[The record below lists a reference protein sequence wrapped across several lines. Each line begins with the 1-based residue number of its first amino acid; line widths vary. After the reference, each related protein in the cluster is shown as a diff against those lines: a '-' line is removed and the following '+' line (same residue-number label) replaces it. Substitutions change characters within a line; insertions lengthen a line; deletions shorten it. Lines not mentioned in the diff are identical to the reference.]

1 MLLLKRIGRA
11 LLRLAYR
18 VEVSGLEHYR
28 GAGERVLIAPNHTSF
43 LDAALLTL
51 FLPDRLTFAVNTRVA
66 RAWWL
71 RPLLKLVEFFPVD
84 PANPYSLKS
93 LIRFLQQDRRAVIF
107 PEGRITVTGAL
118 MKIYH
123 GPGLVADRSGALLLP
138 VRIDGAQ
145 FTPFSRLR
153 GRVRLRWFPKITLT
167 ILPPRRLSIPEEVRG
182 RARRKLAG
190 EQLADLMTEMMF
202 VTSNWHRTIFQA
214 VLDARRI
221 HGGDHLIIEDI
232 ERKPL
237 GYRQLV
243 ARSFIL
249 SRAVRQASR
258 PGDYVG
264 VLLPNAV
271 ATVIVFL
278 ALHLC
283 RRTPAMLNYTVGAQG
298 MGSAC
303 RIARITTVYTSRRF
317 VTAAKLDKTVERLQ
331 QDVKVIF
338 LEDLR
343 GAITAWDKL
352 AGLVN
357 GFFARAAY
365 RRLGRGARPD
375 DPAVVLFT
383 SGSEGAPK
391 GVVLSHANILSN
403 CEQIAARVPFSA
415 QDVIL
420 NALPLFHS
428 FGLMAGSVL
437 PLVSGMRVFFYPS
450 PLHYRIVPEVA
461 YDINATV
468 LFGTNTFLAGYAR
481 YAHPY
486 DFYSVRYVFAGAEKL
501 HEDTRRVWAERF
513 GLRIFEGYGATETS
527 PALSTNTPM
536 DYRAGTVGR
545 LFPGIEH
552 KLLPVPG
559 IDRGG
564 RLVVRG
570 PNVMKGYL
578 LADRPGELV
587 PPSHDLGDGWY
598 DTGDI
603 VDISA
608 EGFVTIL
615 GRAKRFA
622 KVGGEMVS
630 LTAAEELATRMW
642 PGALHAVVTLPDAQK
657 GEQLVLVTTQ
667 SDASRAELLGHAR
680 GEGVGEIAV
689 PKKIVVTKSMP
700 LLGSGKIDYPGV
712 QALVA
717 AGVQA

>member
-317 VTAAKLDKTVERLQ
+317 VTAAKLDKTIERLQ

-343 GAITAWDKL
+343 GAIT
-352 AGLVN
+352 
-357 GFFARAAY
+357 
-365 RRLGRGARPD
+365 
-375 DPAVVLFT
+375 
-383 SGSEGAPK
+383 
-391 GVVLSHANILSN
+391 
-403 CEQIAARVPFSA
+403 
-415 QDVIL
+415 
-420 NALPLFHS
+420 
-428 FGLMAGSVL
+428 
-437 PLVSGMRVFFYPS
+437 
-450 PLHYRIVPEVA
+450 
-461 YDINATV
+461 
-468 LFGTNTFLAGYAR
+468 
-481 YAHPY
+481 
-486 DFYSVRYVFAGAEKL
+486 
-501 HEDTRRVWAERF
+501 
-513 GLRIFEGYGATETS
+513 
-527 PALSTNTPM
+527 
-536 DYRAGTVGR
+536 
-545 LFPGIEH
+545 
-552 KLLPVPG
+552 
-559 IDRGG
+559 
-564 RLVVRG
+564 
-570 PNVMKGYL
+570 
-578 LADRPGELV
+578 
-587 PPSHDLGDGWY
+587 
-598 DTGDI
+598 
-603 VDISA
+603 
-608 EGFVTIL
+608 
-615 GRAKRFA
+615 
-622 KVGGEMVS
+622 
-630 LTAAEELATRMW
+630 
-642 PGALHAVVTLPDAQK
+642 
-657 GEQLVLVTTQ
+657 
-667 SDASRAELLGHAR
+667 
-680 GEGVGEIAV
+680 
-689 PKKIVVTKSMP
+689 
-700 LLGSGKIDYPGV
+700 
-712 QALVA
+712 
-717 AGVQA
+717 